1 MSQFYDQASLVM
13 VPSGYKNGKVYSQ
26 KPLSTDGELT
36 FTRASNATRVGPDG
50 LIQKVRT
57 NLLTYSND
65 FSNAAWGKSFAALT
79 GGQSGYDGTNNAW
92 KLQASGSTSCYI
104 QQGSF
109 SVLRAHSIYAKAGTY
124 DQISIINGGYGQ
136 GVQFDLTSGTIVTNS
151 NSSIY
156 SPTITSVGSGWYKI
170 SLGIQSSAPTYGF
183 LIAPQLLNGGGI
195 VDGEYI
201 YIQNAQ
207 TEYNDIATDYIATTT
222 SARSTFAGITVDGT
236 SVPNVPRLDY
246 SGGCPSLLLE
256 PTATALNQ
264 FSEQIDNAYWTNAN
278 CTVTA
283 NQTASPSGYVDA
295 ELVLDDTSNNQHVI
309 TRSIAVTSG
318 NKYTASFFLK
328 AAGYT
333 TSAIRMGNG
342 SLWTGGTGPTVEF
355 DLVALTGTVVDGSG
369 VTFTIEDYGNGWRRC
384 SVTGTCVT
392 SGTTV
397 FSLYVKQYNG
407 YIGNGTS
414 GIYAWGANITA
425 TGYVQSY
432 IPTLGSAVT
441 RLADSAS
448 KTGISSLIGQT
459 EGTAFIEFSVEH
471 LTSGNNILFNLSD
484 GTSPNSIYANWY
496 EFGGGN
502 RIEYAVYIGGA
513 LVVGFNHSIAI
524 GTHKLAFAYKAN
536 DFVAYVDGVAVG
548 SDTSGSVP
556 ATSRLSIGSWTTPA
570 FYYSGRVSQALLFKT
585 RLTNAQLAELTTL

>member
-222 SARSTFAGITVDGT
+222 AAV
-236 SVPNVPRLDY
+236 SVGPVSGLPRLDY

-256 PTATALNQ
+256 PQRVNDVVNNTALNNHTAY
-264 FSEQIDNAYWTNAN
+264 NASWGVNVA
-278 CTVTA
+278 VA
-283 NQTASPSGYVDA
+283 PSGYQEA
-295 ELVLDDTSNNQHVI
+295 EKLIENTSNSTH
-309 TRSIAVTSG
+309 
-318 NKYTASFFLK
+318 F
-328 AAGYT
+328 
-333 TSAIRMGNG
+333 
-342 SLWTGGTGPTVEF
+342 W
-355 DLVALTGTVVDGSG
+355 G
-369 VTFTIEDYGNGWRRC
+369 VGLSY
-384 SVTGTCVT
+384 T
-392 SGTTV
+392 SGTTYTLSVYIKAAERDEFLIQVGNPSVINFGAV
-397 FSLYVKQYNG
+397 FNLSTKVVNNLGSGTAAIVDAGNG
-407 YIGNGTS
+407 WFRCIIRNVTALSNGSTNFNCFLRSGGTINYTGDGTS
-414 GIYAWGANITA
+414 GAYFWG
-425 TGYVQSY
+425 VQREIGAYETSL
-432 IPTLGSAVT
+432 IPTLSTSVT
-441 RLADSAS
+441 RVAETAV

>member
-207 TEYNDIATDYIATTT
+207 TEYNDIATDYIATTS
-222 SARSTFAGITVDGT
+222 SAV
-236 SVPNVPRLDY
+236 SVGPVSGLPRLDY

-256 PTATALNQ
+256 PYCIQRKLGRK
-264 FSEQIDNAYWTNAN
+264 
-278 CTVTA
+278 CC
-283 NQTASPSGYVDA
+283 
-295 ELVLDDTSNNQHVI
+295 
-309 TRSIAVTSG
+309 RS
-318 NKYTASFFLK
+318 SF
-328 AAGYT
+328 G
-333 TSAIRMGNG
+333 
-342 SLWTGGTGPTVEF
+342 
-355 DLVALTGTVVDGSG
+355 
-369 VTFTIEDYGNGWRRC
+369 
-384 SVTGTCVT
+384 
-392 SGTTV
+392 
-397 FSLYVKQYNG
+397 
-407 YIGNGTS
+407 
-414 GIYAWGANITA
+414 
-425 TGYVQSY
+425 
-432 IPTLGSAVT
+432 
-441 RLADSAS
+441 
-448 KTGISSLIGQT
+448 
-459 EGTAFIEFSVEH
+459 
-471 LTSGNNILFNLSD
+471 LSR
-484 GTSPNSIYANWY
+484 S
-496 EFGGGN
+496 
-502 RIEYAVYIGGA
+502 
-513 LVVGFNHSIAI
+513 
-524 GTHKLAFAYKAN
+524 
-536 DFVAYVDGVAVG
+536 
-548 SDTSGSVP
+548 
-556 ATSRLSIGSWTTPA
+556 
-570 FYYSGRVSQALLFKT
+570 
-585 RLTNAQLAELTTL
+585 

>member
-207 TEYNDIATDYIATTT
+207 TEYNDIATDYIATTS
-222 SARSTFAGITVDGT
+222 SAV
-236 SVPNVPRLDY
+236 SVGPVSGLPRLDY

-256 PTATALNQ
+256 PQRVNDVVNNTALNNHTAY
-264 FSEQIDNAYWTNAN
+264 NASWGVNVA
-278 CTVTA
+278 VA
-283 NQTASPSGYVDA
+283 PSGYQEA
-295 ELVLDDTSNNQHVI
+295 EKLIENTSNSTH
-309 TRSIAVTSG
+309 
-318 NKYTASFFLK
+318 F
-328 AAGYT
+328 
-333 TSAIRMGNG
+333 
-342 SLWTGGTGPTVEF
+342 W
-355 DLVALTGTVVDGSG
+355 G
-369 VTFTIEDYGNGWRRC
+369 VGLSY
-384 SVTGTCVT
+384 T
-392 SGTTV
+392 SGTTYTLSVYIKAAERDEFLIQVGNPSVINFGAV
-397 FSLYVKQYNG
+397 FNLSTKVVNNLGSGTAAIVDAGNG
-407 YIGNGTS
+407 WFRCIIRNVTALSNGSTNFNCFLRSGGTINYTGDGTS
-414 GIYAWGANITA
+414 GAYFWG
-425 TGYVQSY
+425 VQREIGAYETSL
-432 IPTLGSAVT
+432 IPTLSTSVT
-441 RLADSAS
+441 RVAETAV

>member
-207 TEYNDIATDYIATTT
+207 TEYNDIATDYIATTS
-222 SARSTFAGITVDGT
+222 SAV
-236 SVPNVPRLDY
+236 SVGPVSGLPRLDY

-256 PTATALNQ
+256 PQRVNDVVNNTALNNHTAY
-264 FSEQIDNAYWTNAN
+264 NASWGVNVA
-278 CTVTA
+278 VA
-283 NQTASPSGYVDA
+283 PSGYQEA
-295 ELVLDDTSNNQHVI
+295 EKLIENTSNSTH
-309 TRSIAVTSG
+309 
-318 NKYTASFFLK
+318 F
-328 AAGYT
+328 
-333 TSAIRMGNG
+333 
-342 SLWTGGTGPTVEF
+342 W
-355 DLVALTGTVVDGSG
+355 G
-369 VTFTIEDYGNGWRRC
+369 VGLSY
-384 SVTGTCVT
+384 T
-392 SGTTV
+392 SGTTYTLSVYIKAAERDEFLIQVGNPSVINFGAV
-397 FSLYVKQYNG
+397 FNLSTKVVNNLGSGTALMVDAGNG
-407 YIGNGTS
+407 WYRCIIQSVTALSTGSTNLNCFLRSGGTINYTGDGTS
-414 GIYAWGANITA
+414 GAYFWG
-425 TGYVQSY
+425 VQREIGAYETSL
-432 IPTLGSAVT
+432 IPTLSTSVT
-441 RLADSAS
+441 RVAETAV

>member
-36 FTRASNATRVGPDG
+36 FSRASNATRVGPDG
-50 LIQKVRT
+50 KLERVRT
-57 NLLTYSND
+57 NYLLQSNQFD
-65 FSNAAWGKSFAALT
+65 TTWVNTNITLT
-79 GGQSGYDGTNNAW
+79 SGQSDKDGGTNAWKISETTANSVHILLQTTSSVGMYTFSVYLKSGTKNKAMIFDGTNNLGVKFNLETKAFN
-92 KLQASGSTSCYI
+92 SFYGTS
-104 QQGSF
+104 
-109 SVLRAHSIYAKAGTY
+109 VIYNIEEL
-124 DQISIINGGYGQ
+124 DNGWAR
-136 GVQFDLTSGTIVTNS
+136 
-151 NSSIY
+151 Y
-156 SPTITSVGSGWYKI
+156 SITSP
-170 SLGIQSSAPTYGF
+170 SASTAFRVY
-183 LIAPQLLNGGGI
+183 LLDDSYNLSYTGNTTNNI
-195 VDGEYI
+195 F
-201 YIQNAQ
+201 IQNAQ
-207 TEYNDIATDYIATTT
+207 LEVSDFGATPYIPTTT
-222 SARSTFAGITVDGT
+222 AAV
-236 SVPNVPRLDY
+236 SVGPVSGLPRLDY

-256 PTATALNQ
+256 PQRVNDVVNNTALNNHTAY
-264 FSEQIDNAYWTNAN
+264 NASWGVNVA
-278 CTVTA
+278 VA
-283 NQTASPSGYVDA
+283 PSGYQEA
-295 ELVLDDTSNNQHVI
+295 EKLIENTSNSTH
-309 TRSIAVTSG
+309 
-318 NKYTASFFLK
+318 F
-328 AAGYT
+328 
-333 TSAIRMGNG
+333 
-342 SLWTGGTGPTVEF
+342 W
-355 DLVALTGTVVDGSG
+355 G
-369 VTFTIEDYGNGWRRC
+369 VGLSY
-384 SVTGTCVT
+384 T
-392 SGTTV
+392 SGTTYTLSVYIKAAERDEFLIQVGNPSVINFGAV
-397 FSLYVKQYNG
+397 FNLSTKVVNNLGSGTAAIVDAGNG
-407 YIGNGTS
+407 WFRCIIRNVTALSNGSTNFNCFLRSGGTINYTGDGTS
-414 GIYAWGANITA
+414 GAYFWG
-425 TGYVQSY
+425 VQREIGAYETSL
-432 IPTLGSAVT
+432 IPTLSTSVT
-441 RLADSAS
+441 RVAETAV